1 MTTIRHILVWVL
13 VIGVLSALLFPV
25 FAQPKVADEG
35 MDRSESRYASLATAL
50 IIYASD
56 FDDTF
61 PAASSEK
68 TLRALTYEYVKN
80 KTVYEPGIHAGKANF
95 NFNLAG
101 VSMGAPPYPGSIKVE
116 PSRVIVT
123 WARNPKKQDEFFVYY
138 LANGRGTLTSLELLK
153 ALEPQF
159 DRRGVVLMPADYL
172 ADQDPLK
179 ETK

>member
-13 VIGVLSALLFPV
+13 VIGVLGVLLFPV
-25 FAQPKVADEG
+25 FARPKVADEG
-35 MDRSESRYASLATAL
+35 MDRSQSRYAGLATAL

-61 PAASSEK
+61 PAAASEQ
-68 TLRALTYEYVKN
+68 TLRALTYDYIKN
-80 KTVYEPGIHAGKANF
+80 HTVYEPGIHAGKAMF

-101 VSMGAPPYPGSIKVE
+101 VSMGAPPYHGGIKVE
-116 PSRVIVT
+116 PSKVIVT
-123 WARNPKKQDEFFVYY
+123 WARNPKKQYEFFVYY
-138 LANGRGTLTSLELLK
+138 LANERGTLTSSQLLK

-179 ETK
+179 DKK